1 MFTRNTQ
8 SFCVPAEGFFS
19 IELRLRITPNRTLHA
34 CKIHKHSLKMGHFR
48 KVCKRQVGLVLNEKS
63 SFKRHLKTSTHYVKL
78 LWI

>member
-48 KVCKRQVGLVLNEKS
+48 KVCK
-63 SFKRHLKTSTHYVKL
+63 
-78 LWI
+78 